1 MKPFSK
7 LSTAT
12 LTAALAASC
21 AVAPAAA
28 EPGSGYC
35 FDHPEDTSAIC
46 DAVRTAPTPTT
57 APKSG
62 VDGAVDFLGHGVVTV
77 FVVLVAVL
85 VIGGILAHVFGT
97 SDADAQERG
106 RQIASDHYAQQVHA
120 AQAAW
125 NPDPADYDPL
135 GIGVA
140 PPPAP
145 EVKLPPP
152 PNLTPEDAQRLGVF
166 GRPVDLV
173 PGSANAVL
181 IARDGSWK
189 AAETAWNE
197 ACRAANLGRHEDRA
211 SRVPGIDRTRRVFVP
226 AAELVRVE
234 PLDSGDAVLVVRTL
248 DLSVGADH
256 LAAVTPFLLRTA
268 RVRLASSWVRAFS
281 SDEFKVTLSTRTDE
295 EIQQA
300 AEPAPAA
307 ASDDEDP
314 WA

>member
-35 FDHPEDTSAIC
+35 FDHPEDQSAIC
-46 DAVRTAPTPTT
+46 DAVRSAPTPTT
-57 APKSG
+57 TPKSG

-145 EVKLPPP
+145 EVKPPPP

-211 SRVPGIDRTRRVFVP
+211 SRVPGVDRTRRVFVP

-281 SDEFKVTLSTRTDE
+281 SDEFKITLSTRTDE
-295 EIQQA
+295 EIQRA